1 MIWHHIK
8 AILNYWRIKKAN
20 ATPEQIV
27 ILKLRIDAARE
38 NHSAGMLKNNDLFA
52 WSNEHYQEITPDGFY
67 CSCTAF
73 ATSAPTGGSKLPCK
87 HLYVFAH
94 GIITNF

>member
-52 WSNEHYQEITPDGFY
+52 WSNEHYQEITP
-67 CSCTAF
+67 
-73 ATSAPTGGSKLPCK
+73 L
-87 HLYVFAH
+87 LLLE
-94 GIITNF
+94 ITNYPASISMYLLMA